1 MLSACLPDGR
11 KAAEGKDLSP
21 YPFHYHRAHTLA
33 EASKLLLQLG
43 EEAKLLAGGQSLI
56 PLMKLRLARPS
67 ALVDLNFVPGLSSIE
82 PHNGEIRFGAMVR
95 HAAIEDSEIASRIPI
110 LHDCAAGIAD
120 AQVRNMGTIGGS
132 VAEADPSGDWATV
145 LRTLGASV
153 RCAGLQGERTVA
165 IADFVKDAYT
175 TVLAP
180 GEIVREI
187 AVKVPPAKSGGA
199 FVAFKRC
206 APVYA
211 SASAAVQLTLG
222 DGGVCKDAHI
232 ALGCVGLTPIVPTAA
247 EAALRGQVI
256 GPKGVEAAA
265 DAAMAAADPQSDM
278 RGSAEYK
285 RILVR
290 ALVKRAIEIAAR
302 RARGE
307 RVEASH
313 EYVGR

>member
-1 MLSACLPDGR
+1 M
-11 KAAEGKDLSP
+11 SP

-33 EASKLLLQLG
+33 EASNLLSQLG

-56 PLMKLRLARPS
+56 PLMKLRLARPA
-67 ALVDLNFVPGLSSIE
+67 ALVDLNFVPGLSAIE
-82 PHNGEIRFGAMVR
+82 PRNGEIRLGAMVR
-95 HAAIEDSEIASRIPI
+95 HAAIEDSEVAARIPI

-132 VAEADPSGDWATV
+132 VAEADPSSDWVAV
-145 LRTLGASV
+145 LLTLGGQV
-153 RCAGLQGERTVA
+153 RCVGPQGERAVA

-180 GEIVREI
+180 AEIVREI
-187 AVKVPPAKSGGA
+187 VVKAPPGKSGGA

-211 SASAAVQLTLG
+211 SASAAVQLTLADG
-222 DGGVCKDAHI
+222 DVCKDIRI
-232 ALGCVGLTPIVPTAA
+232 ALGCVGLKAVVPVAA
-247 EAALRGQVI
+247 EAALRGKAIASKSVD
-256 GPKGVEAAA
+256 AAA
-265 DAAMAAADPQSDM
+265 DAAMAAAEPQPDM

-285 RILVR
+285 RVLIR
-290 ALVKRAIEIAAR
+290 ALVKRAINIAAR

-313 EYVGR
+313 EYVGRV

>member
-1 MLSACLPDGR
+1 M
-11 KAAEGKDLSP
+11 SP
-21 YPFHYHRAHTLA
+21 YPFQYHRAHTLA
-33 EASKLLLQLG
+33 EASTLLAQLG

-56 PLMKLRLARPS
+56 PLMKLRLARPA
-67 ALVDLNFVPGLSSIE
+67 ALVDLNFVPGLSTIE

-95 HAAIEDSEIASRIPI
+95 HAAIEDSEIAARVPI
-110 LHDCAAGIAD
+110 LHDCAAGVAD

-132 VAEADPSGDWATV
+132 VAEADPSGDWVAV
-145 LRTLGASV
+145 LLTLGGHV
-153 RCAGLQGERTVA
+153 RCAGPQGERTVA

-175 TVLAP
+175 TVLGPA
-180 GEIVREI
+180 EIVREI
-187 AVKVPPAKSGGA
+187 VVKIPAAKSGGA

-211 SASAAVQLTLG
+211 SASAAVQLTLADG
-222 DGGVCKDAHI
+222 DVCQDAHI
-232 ALGCVGLTPIVPTAA
+232 ALGCVGLTAIVPAAA
-247 EAALRGQVI
+247 EAALRGKVI
-256 GPKGVEAAA
+256 TEKSVDAAA
-265 DAAMAAADPQSDM
+265 DAAMAAAEPQTDM

-290 ALVKRAIEIAAR
+290 ALVKRAINIAVR